1 MQIVKNSSEQSLTDQ
16 QRTAREGGE
25 KGRGA
30 GEGEGDGRGEG
41 GGDQGFGLI
50 NREVSSYK
58 SRPLSNQC
66 GHPSFNWLL
75 PPYRVGLFL
84 PTAGLFHP
92 L

>member
-41 GGDQGFGLI
+41 GGTRGL
-50 NREVSSYK
+50 V
-58 SRPLSNQC
+58 
-66 GHPSFNWLL
+66 
-75 PPYRVGLFL
+75 
-84 PTAGLFHP
+84 
-92 L
+92 